1 MCPPGHGSLGHPRP
15 PRERHKLAGAPSLCL
30 LCPQDL
36 GAWPGPAPPS
46 RLRLLGFRAATPC
59 RPPALQRGGGCR
71 LVGPLPPCRAQ
82 KGGVPPCLPCPTPGR
97 AEGQASSPT
106 PTRSTC
112 SSRMA
117 SLPAPLKRPSQAAR
131 GQLRAAKG
139 RCQQARAR
147 GTPSW
152 AFCPHGYIKWGWCP
166 TSPPAPPAC
175 SALRALL
182 KTNSTRGLTY
192 DTHAGGL
199 SRPVASAADPGCG
212 GHARQ
217 VCPHRLLGSPPSG
230 CPTAWLP
237 RAGLLLPQAPH
248 DQQGLRGPGNSR
260 CLAEGTAQETG
271 EAGGQRGQQGRG
283 NRDGMPHEPVSAGAQ
298 ALGTEDGAGAGR

>member
-1 MCPPGHGSLGHPRP
+1 MP
-15 PRERHKLAGAPSLCL
+15 PR
-30 LCPQDL
+30 
-36 GAWPGPAPPS
+36 AWIPGPSSSPQGGTQACWCPLTVPALS
-46 RLRLLGFRAATPC
+46 PGPWSLARPVPTFLPVSPWASVLPHPAILLPC
-59 RPPALQRGGGCR
+59 RGVVGCR

-82 KGGVPPCLPCPTPGR
+82 KGGAPPCLPC
-97 AEGQASSPT
+97 PT

-117 SLPAPLKRPSQAAR
+117 SLPAPPKQPSQAAR

-152 AFCPHGYIKWGWCP
+152 ASCPPP
-166 TSPPAPPAC
+166 TPPAC
-175 SALRALL
+175 SALQALL
-182 KTNSTRGLTY
+182 KTNSTRGPTY

-199 SRPVASAADPGCG
+199 SGPVPSATNPGCG

-217 VCPHRLLGSPPSG
+217 VCPLRLLGSPPSG

-237 RAGLLLPQAPH
+237 RVGLLLPQAPH

-260 CLAEGTAQETG
+260 CLVVGTAQETG
-271 EAGGQRGQQGRG
+271 EAGGQRGQQGCG
-283 NRDGMPHEPVSAGAQ
+283 NREGMPHEPGLAVAPG
-298 ALGTEDGAGAGR
+298 LGD